1 MPQKWRQ
8 IMRILVI
15 QNPRLRRVLGIVIPF
30 VVLPVAVLWFS
41 LGPGRKHYALASL
54 MVTLLSLVLF
64 SCGFERRKTGTRR
77 MILVAVMTALSVI
90 GRFVFSVIPA
100 FKPITAVV
108 VITAIYIGGEAGFL
122 TGALSAVISNFYF
135 GQGPWTPFQMLAWGL
150 IGLFAGLLSKPLRNS
165 RLALSVYGIF
175 AGAGY
180 SLVMDVWTV
189 LWYNGSFNPALY
201 AAAMA
206 TALPHSIFYAI
217 SNVVFLNV
225 LAKPFGEKLARVR
238 IKYGC

>member
-1 MPQKWRQ
+1 MKVLLIR
-8 IMRILVI
+8 
-15 QNPRLRRVLGIVIPF
+15 NARLRRWLGIIIPF
-30 VVLPVAVLWFS
+30 VILPGIVLLFS

-54 MVTLLSLVLF
+54 LITILSLVLF

-77 MILVAVMTALSVI
+77 MILIAVMTALSVI

-100 FKPITAVV
+100 FKPITAVI

-150 IGLFAGLLSKPLRNS
+150 IGLFAGLLSQPLKENRV
-165 RLALSVYGIF
+165 LLSLYGIL

-189 LWYNGSFNPALY
+189 VWYNGSFNPALY

-206 TALPHSIFYAI
+206 AALPHSIFYAV
-217 SNVVFLNV
+217 SNVIFLNV
-225 LAKPFGEKLARVR
+225 LARPFGEKLARVR